1 MRFYTLNGK
10 LVNTNISK
18 YAVDWDRKCRSII
31 QFKVKKFLQPYWQGY
46 LNYEELPCIGT
57 LLRLDFINLSLKI
70 AVETDGKFHQAY
82 SPFFHRGNPANY
94 LKGIKN
100 DLKKAQWLEKNGIK
114 LIEIMEE
121 EVPHLSREFF
131 KEKFDILL

>member
-1 MRFYTLNGK
+1 VRFYTLNGK

-18 YAVDWDRKCRSII
+18 YTVDWDRKCRSII
-31 QFKVKKFLQPYWQGY
+31 QFKVKQFLKPYWQGY
-46 LNYEELPCIGT
+46 LCYEELCCTGT
-57 LLRLDFINLSLKI
+57 LLKIDFLNLSLKI
-70 AVETDGKFHQAY
+70 AIETMGVQHGTY
-82 SPFFHRGNPANY
+82 NSFFHRGNPANY

-121 EVPHLSREFF
+121 EVPHLSRDFF
-131 KEKFDILL
+131 KEKFDVLL

>member
-1 MRFYTLNGK
+1 MRLFDVNGR
-10 LVNTNISK
+10 LVNKNVSK
-18 YAVDWDRKCRSII
+18 YLIDWDGKCRSII
-31 QFKVKKFLQPYWQGY
+31 QFKVKQFLKPYWQAGIV
-46 LNYEELPCIGT
+46 YEEFPAFGS
-57 LLRLDFINLSLKI
+57 LLKVDLLNLSLKI
-70 AVETDGKFHQAY
+70 AVEVQGCQHNSYNA
-82 SPFFHRGNPANY
+82 FFCNGNPANY